1 MGSLKKVVKKVAK
14 PEVILPAAALL
25 IGGPMAAKAIA
36 AKGGI
41 GAALTG
47 TAGTGACRNSQQPQ
61 ARGILYRSN
70 SSLQRQQQVYL
81 EQQEHLHR

>member
-47 TAGTGACRNSQQPQ
+47 TAGAGANVLPALHGTGAAITATAPT
-61 ARGILYRSN
+61 AGLF
-70 SSLQRQQQVYL
+70 
-81 EQQEHLHR
+81 